1 MLCVKALGIRK
12 RKLLRRVLGL
22 FAIVLC
28 VVLLPSAAYA
38 HSGRTD
44 ANGGHHDYKNKSGLG
59 SYHYHCGGNPPHLH
73 ENGVCPYGDGGTPQ
87 QSTYTPP
94 SPKVNLET
102 YPTQMNVGDSSGLE
116 YSIENATD
124 SRSTVSSSNEA
135 VLRVNEDGT
144 LSAVAAGT
152 ATITVSGSGVEQSF
166 EVTVRTVPVGSVSV
180 LNLPEELQLGLTS
193 QATAEVLPENATDRT
208 VEWKSSDPTI
218 AEINSDGTVT
228 AVSPGTVTIICRAS
242 NGVEAQVPL
251 KVYEVFPDEI
261 KTDTERIRLNVGET
275 QTVNIEILPEHAN
288 NKKYTVKIEDESVAM
303 LKKGNTIEARKDGIT
318 DLVIETENQ
327 LTKRIPVF
335 VYHIPV
341 QTVTIDDS
349 SLEYVYTAFM
359 KHAVDLNTSI
369 TLGTKLSP
377 ENATYTDIVWESS
390 DPEVISASEGKLEV
404 CGTGDVVL
412 SAVSYDGT
420 KDTIELKVVSSDQVN
435 RAIGFVVTAAA
446 GIVVLLIVIGGKRLK
461 AAKKK
466 SVDETAETDSGENWE
481 GN

>member
-1 MLCVKALGIRK
+1 MLCVKARGMRNEKI
-12 RKLLRRVLGL
+12 
-22 FAIVLC
+22 I
-28 VVLLPSAAYA
+28 
-38 HSGRTD
+38 
-44 ANGGHHDYKNKSGLG
+44 
-59 SYHYHCGGNPPHLH
+59 
-73 ENGVCPYGDGGTPQ
+73 ENGVCPYGGGGTPQ

-102 YPTQMNVGDSSGLE
+102 YPTQMNVGDSSGLK

-166 EVTVRTVPVGSVSV
+166 EVTVQTVSVSSVSV

-218 AEINSDGTVT
+218 AEINSDGTVM
-228 AVSPGTVTIICRAS
+228 AVSPGTMTIICRAS
-242 NGVEAQVPL
+242 NGVEAQVSL

-288 NKKYTVKIEDESVAM
+288 NKKYTVKIEDESVAV
-303 LKKGNTIEARKDGIT
+303 LKEGNTIEARKDGTT

-327 LTKRIPVF
+327 LTKRIPVS

-341 QTVTIDDS
+341 RTVTIDDS

-369 TLGTKLSP
+369 TLGMNLSP

-390 DPEVISASEGKLEV
+390 DPEVISASEGKLE
-404 CGTGDVVL
+404 
-412 SAVSYDGT
+412 
-420 KDTIELKVVSSDQVN
+420 I
-435 RAIGFVVTAAA
+435 R
-446 GIVVLLIVIGGKRLK
+446 R
-461 AAKKK
+461 
-466 SVDETAETDSGENWE
+466 
-481 GN
+481 